1 MRDVSMGIALLSFA
15 ATGALITISP
25 GPDSLLVLRT
35 SVAAGPKSAA
45 MAAAGICAGLSAW
58 ALAAAFGL
66 SALLAA
72 STPLY
77 QLLKAAGAAYLCWLG
92 VRIIRQSISKQL
104 GEGGLEFPPR
114 TPLRW
119 FSVGLLTNLLN
130 PKVGALYIS
139 LLPQFVPEGVA
150 AGPFMLALAI
160 IHILEG
166 AVWFFVLIVATLPLS
181 RWLVHPPV
189 RGAIDRL
196 TGVILIGLGV
206 RLAIDRR

>member
-1 MRDVSMGIALLSFA
+1 V
-15 ATGALITISP
+15 TGALITISP

-58 ALAAAFGL
+58 ALAAAFGV
-66 SALLAA
+66 SAILAA
-72 STPLY
+72 STLLY
-77 QLLKAAGAAYLCWLG
+77 QLLKVAGAAYLCWLG
-92 VRIIRQSISKQL
+92 VRIIQQSMNKQRLEESPEFLSK
-104 GEGGLEFPPR
+104 

-119 FSVGLLTNLLN
+119 FSVGLFTNLLN
-130 PKVGALYIS
+130 PKVGGLYIS
-139 LLPQFVPEGVA
+139 LLPQFVPEGA
-150 AGPFMLALAI
+150 PAGPFTLALAI

-166 AVWFFVLIVATLPLS
+166 AIWFFVLIVATLPLS
-181 RWLVHPPV
+181 RWLVRPPI
-189 RGAIDRL
+189 RRAIDRS

>member
-1 MRDVSMGIALLSFA
+1 MWIALLSFT

-25 GPDSLLVLRT
+25 GPDSLLVLRM

-45 MAAAGICAGLSAW
+45 IAAAGICAGLSAW
-58 ALAAAFGL
+58 ALAAAFGV
-66 SALLAA
+66 SAILAA

-92 VRIIRQSISKQL
+92 VRIIRQSTKERCEES
-104 GEGGLEFPPR
+104 LEFPSR

-119 FSVGLLTNLLN
+119 FSAGLFTNLLN

-166 AVWFFVLIVATLPLS
+166 AIWFFVLIVATLPLS
-181 RWLVHPPV
+181 RWLIHPPV
-189 RGAIDRL
+189 RRAIDRF

-206 RLAIDRR
+206 RLSIDRT